1 MLRVIAMENWGLIIC
16 RQKILVYNEH
26 LLGERDKQSVTDVLS
41 HELAHMV
48 SRPLV
53 NEILNFS

>member
-1 MLRVIAMENWGLIIC
+1 MLKVIAMENWGLIIC

-48 SRPLV
+48 SWV
-53 NEILNFS
+53 F